1 MMAHQRGGTAANKR
15 INDFL
20 LTEYRK
26 PKDFRAFTYM
36 SQLLQA
42 DAMKMAMEAHRRDMP
57 YCMGSLVWQHN
68 DCWPVASW
76 SSRDYYGRW
85 KAQHYFTVKSFD
97 DILVSPI
104 EKSKG
109 LLEVYAVSDRL
120 KQTSG
125 TLTVRVLK
133 LTGGIVKQVVKKV
146 NVPANTST
154 PIWTGDMDELL
165 GGLSRTD
172 VVVNVNYKDK
182 GGREYVNNYFLAKQ
196 KDMRY
201 PEARIQKEIIPVE
214 GGYEVTLSS
223 DVFARGVFV
232 SIEGD
237 TDNFVSDNY
246 MDLLPGEPV
255 KVRVNTSLAS
265 SPFTAKLKVVSFSEM
280 Y

>member
-1 MMAHQRGGTAANKR
+1 M
-15 INDFL
+15 
-20 LTEYRK
+20 
-26 PKDFRAFTYM
+26 
-36 SQLLQA
+36 
-42 DAMKMAMEAHRRDMP
+42 
-57 YCMGSLVWQHN
+57 
-68 DCWPVASW
+68 
-76 SSRDYYGRW
+76 
-85 KAQHYFTVKSFD
+85 D
-97 DILVSPI
+97 D
-104 EKSKG
+104 
-109 LLEVYAVSDRL
+109 
-120 KQTSG
+120 
-125 TLTVRVLK
+125 
-133 LTGGIVKQVVKKV
+133 
-146 NVPANTST
+146 
-154 PIWTGDMDELL
+154 LL

-201 PEARIQKEIIPVE
+201 PEARIQKEIIPVG
-214 GGYEVTLSS
+214 GGYEVILSS

-265 SPFTAKLKVVSFSEM
+265 SPCTANLKVVSFSEM